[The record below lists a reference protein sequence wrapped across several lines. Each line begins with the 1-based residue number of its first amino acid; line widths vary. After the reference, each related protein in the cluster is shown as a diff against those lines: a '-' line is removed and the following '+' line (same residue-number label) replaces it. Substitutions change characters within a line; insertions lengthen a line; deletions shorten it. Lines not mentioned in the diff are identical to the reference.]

1 MKTTLVSYEE
11 FTALDFKDPS
21 AFYIKLATGEYLFI
35 HTRDRAAAQQ
45 YVNDEYGGRYT
56 LRSGKP
62 TKTKPKY
69 ETHQITARG

>member
-21 AFYIKLATGEYLFI
+21 TFYIKLATGEYLFI
-35 HTRDRAAAQQ
+35 HTRDRAAAHQ

-56 LRSGKP
+56 LRSGKLS
-62 TKTKPKY
+62 KTKPKY
-69 ETHQITARG
+69 DGFTVTAR